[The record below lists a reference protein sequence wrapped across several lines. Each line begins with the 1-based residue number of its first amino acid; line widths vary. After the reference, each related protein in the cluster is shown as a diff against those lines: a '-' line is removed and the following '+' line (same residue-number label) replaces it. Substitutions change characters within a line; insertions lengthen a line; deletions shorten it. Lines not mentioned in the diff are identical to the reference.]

1 MLLSGICNRTI
12 PLFFLD
18 FSRYLRGRSR
28 VSRRREDS
36 CFQRAVWLRQPP
48 RYPFFPQLII
58 SWLRHRRES
67 IDGDFA
73 IDSSRSI
80 DTALAPP
87 PSCPLFQGSPSAN
100 ALAAR
105 ELLVTSPT
113 YRYARTHAR
122 IARSLAHAHAH
133 LYTCTRNTHAD
144 RARVLY
150 SERKVR
156 PRGRMRAWG
165 TSVSTSIKPRFRGL
179 GLIFCLVLF
188 ILFLRRRRLLLLL
201 SALFQPLR
209 TS

>member
-1 MLLSGICNRTI
+1 MLSTGPYGYGSLRVT
-12 PLFFLD
+12 LF
-18 FSRYLRGRSR
+18 S
-28 VSRRREDS
+28 
-36 CFQRAVWLRQPP
+36 
-48 RYPFFPQLII
+48 PQLII

-122 IARSLAHAHAH
+122 THRTLVHAHAHAH
-133 LYTCTRNTHAD
+133 LYACTRNTHAD

-188 ILFLRRRRLLLLL
+188 ILFLRRRLPPPPPPPIGAFSTSSHVLEYEMR
-201 SALFQPLR
+201 AAIFPPLR
-209 TS
+209 RRST